1 MATPDV
7 VKKVLTNLNID
18 YALKDKQLEIIKLI
32 IDEKKNVIAVL
43 PTGHGYGKSD
53 TFGLTP
59 LILDEV
65 FMIK

>member
-18 YALKDKQLEIIKLI
+18 YTLKDKQLEIIKLI

-43 PTGHGYGKSD
+43 PTGYGKSD
-53 TFGLTP
+53 IFGLTP
-59 LILDEV
+59 LIFDEV